1 MKVREV
7 DMISEKLIV
16 FTFDIK
22 LNLHNS
28 LWVSSS
34 GQRITAQVVH
44 DHMKEKYDTYS
55 FNGSVSSVRKILKEM
70 GFKWS
75 KEDSIA

>member
-7 DMISEKLIV
+7 DIISEKLIV

-44 DHMKEKYDTYS
+44 DHMKENYDTYS
-55 FNGSVSSVRKILKEM
+55 FNGSVSSVRKILKGM